1 MPHYVAHRGG
11 AARWAENSLT
21 AFRGA
26 LAGGAKLLELD
37 VHLTADGEVA
47 VIHDPTLDRTTS
59 GRGPLA
65 ACTAADL
72 RRARLRDP
80 DGALTENCVPTLGE
94 VLDVV
99 APSGAGLLV
108 EIKTPGAAVVYERRG
123 GRVEPVPGPRYA
135 GLERKVLD
143 LLAQAGCAGRA
154 IVMAFN
160 PAVVAEVRA
169 LAPGQATALLVD
181 AHHVR
186 EAGVPPM
193 MALEWARAAGVNSL
207 GLHHTLCDAVLV
219 KAAHEAGILV
229 GVFTVNDADTMR
241 RLESA
246 GVDLIITDRPD
257 LIPGEAGR

>member
-26 LAGGAKLLELD
+26 LAAGAKLVELD

-47 VIHDPTLDRTTS
+47 VIHDPTLERTTS
-59 GRGPLA
+59 GHGPLA
-65 ACTAADL
+65 ACTVADL
-72 RRARLRDP
+72 RRARLRDS
-80 DGALTENCVPTLGE
+80 DGALTADCVPTLRE
-94 VLDVV
+94 VLEVV

-108 EIKTPGAAVVYERRG
+108 EIKTPGAAVVYERSG
-123 GRVEPVPGPRYA
+123 ERVEPVPGPRYA
-135 GLERKVLD
+135 GLERKVLEM
-143 LLAQAGCAGRA
+143 LAQAECRGRA

-169 LAPGQATALLVD
+169 LAPEQPTALLVD
-181 AHHVR
+181 DHHVQ
-186 EAGVPPM
+186 EARVSPM
-193 MALEWARAAGVNSL
+193 MALEWARAAGANSL
-207 GLHHTLCDAVLV
+207 GLHHTLCDATLV

-229 GVFTVNDADTMR
+229 GVFTVNDAATML

-246 GVDLIITDRPD
+246 GVDLIITDRPE
-257 LIPGEAGR
+257 LIPADGER

>member
-26 LAGGAKLLELD
+26 LAAGAKLLELD

-47 VIHDPTLDRTTS
+47 VIHDPTLERTTS
-59 GRGPLA
+59 GHGPLA

-72 RRARLRDP
+72 RRARLRDAG
-80 DGALTENCVPTLGE
+80 GALTEDCVPTLGE
-94 VLDVV
+94 VLGVV
-99 APSGAGLLV
+99 ASSGAGLLV
-108 EIKTPGAAVVYERRG
+108 EIKSPGAAVVYARSGE
-123 GRVEPVPGPRYA
+123 RVEPVPGPRYA

-143 LLAQAGCAGRA
+143 ALAQAGCTGRT

-169 LAPGQATALLVD
+169 LAPEQATALLVD
-181 AHHVR
+181 DHHVQ
-186 EAGVPPM
+186 EAGVPAM
-193 MALEWARAAGVNSL
+193 TALEWARAAGVNSL
-207 GLHHTLCDAVLV
+207 GLHHTLCDAALV
-219 KAAHEAGILV
+219 KAAHAAGILV
-229 GVFTVNDADTMR
+229 GVFTVNDAETMR

-246 GVDLIITDRPD
+246 GVDLIITDRPE
-257 LIPGEAGR
+257 LIPAEGDG

>member
-26 LAGGAKLLELD
+26 VAQGAKLVELD
-37 VHLTADGEVA
+37 VHLTADGEIA

-59 GRGPLA
+59 GYGPLA

-72 RRARLRDP
+72 RRARLRDAT
-80 DGALTENCVPTLGE
+80 GALTDDCVPTLGE

-99 APSGAGLLV
+99 VPSGAGLLV
-108 EIKTPGAAVVYERRG
+108 EINTPGAAVVYERSG
-123 GRVEPVPGPRYA
+123 GRVQPMPGPRYA

-143 LLAQAGCAGRA
+143 TLEHAGCAGRA

-160 PAVVAEVRA
+160 PAVVKEVRA
-169 LAPGQATALLVD
+169 LAPEQATALLVD
-181 AHHVR
+181 DHHVQ
-186 EAGVPPM
+186 EAGVPTT
-193 MALEWARAAGVNSL
+193 MALQWARAAGVHSL
-207 GLHHTLCDAVLV
+207 GLHHTLCDAALV

-229 GVFTVNDADTMR
+229 GVFTVNDAATMR
-241 RLESA
+241 RMEEA
-246 GVDLIITDRPD
+246 GVDLIITDRPE
-257 LIPGEAGR
+257 LMPAESER

>member
-26 LAGGAKLLELD
+26 LAAGAKLVELD

-47 VIHDPTLDRTTS
+47 VIHDPTLERTTS

-72 RRARLRDP
+72 RGARLRDAA
-80 DGALTENCVPTLGE
+80 GVLTADCVPTLAD
-94 VLDVV
+94 VLEVV

-108 EIKTPGAAVVYERRG
+108 EIKTPGPAVVYERRG
-123 GRVEPVPGPRYA
+123 DHVAPVPGPRYA

-143 LLAQAGCAGRA
+143 ALAHAGCAGRA

-169 LAPGQATALLVD
+169 LAPEQRTALLVN
-181 AHHVR
+181 AQHVE

-193 MALEWARAAGVNSL
+193 TALQWARASGADSL
-207 GLHHTLCDAVLV
+207 GLHHTLCDAALV
-219 KAAHEAGILV
+219 KAAHEAGLLV
-229 GVFTVNDADTMR
+229 GVFTVNDADTMH

-257 LIPGEAGR
+257 LIPDR